1 MDTKTHN
8 KTMQDIHDLSTAL
21 AQTTRQ
27 SDATIQ
33 KLFGVSKTEA
43 IQNVVKK
50 LNELAS
56 KLN

>member
-1 MDTKTHN
+1 METKMQN
-8 KTMQDIHDLSTAL
+8 KMMQDIHDLTMAL

-27 SDATIQ
+27 SDATIR

-43 IQNVVKK
+43 IHNVIKR

-56 KLN
+56 ELN